1 MKLSFYFIIVST
13 FFSACQEVYEPD
25 INLDLWVLT
34 VDGLLT
40 DNAEP
45 YHIHLQRAL
54 PGDSSGIAT
63 PVSGA
68 EVSITDDLSHIYPF
82 NETVNGNYV
91 INNSVFALQPD
102 RKYTLRIITTDGNK
116 YESSSQE
123 LIPNKEIDK
132 IYGRLTIKPMVWKN
146 KNGEYVRTDNKGVET
161 FIDFFS
167 NPGQSFTFKFNA
179 TLLIE
184 YTYRDGLTD
193 DVLKK
198 TKYYAWG
205 KWDLNETINITET
218 KYQNGNHEIVS
229 HPLPFFPVEKSWYS
243 LEPDLWKTNFQV
255 THWILIIDQFRLNE
269 DSYIFYRKIR
279 EQLAAEG
286 KLFDPIAAQ
295 INGNIRCTNNP
306 SRLVLGNFEVSSK
319 ETITYV
325 ASTDYVTNTVTYRKI
340 PNLLNIPDEGAVEF
354 KNLPDWWIE

>member
-1 MKLSFYFIIVST
+1 MKLSCYFIIVST
-13 FFSACQEVYEPD
+13 FFSACQEVYNPD
-25 INLDLWVLT
+25 VDLDLSVLT

-40 DNAEP
+40 DNAES
-45 YHIHLQRAL
+45 YHIHLQMAL
-54 PGDSSGIAT
+54 PTDSSGIGT

-68 EVSITDDLSHIYPF
+68 EVSVTDDLSHIYHF

-91 INNSVFALQPD
+91 SGNSVFAVQPG
-102 RKYTLRIITTDGNK
+102 RKYTLRINTIDGNQ
-116 YESSSQE
+116 YESTAQE

-132 IYGRLTIKPMVWKN
+132 IYGRLTFKPFVWKN
-146 KNGEYVRTDNKGVET
+146 QNGEYVRIDNEGVET

-184 YTYRDGLTD
+184 YTYLDGLSD
-193 DVLKK
+193 DPLKK
-198 TKYYAWG
+198 TKYWAWG
-205 KWDLNETINITET
+205 KWDLNENINITET
-218 KYQNGNHEIVS
+218 KYQNGNNEIIA

-243 LEPDLWKTNFQV
+243 LEPGLWKINFQV
-255 THWILIIDQFRLNE
+255 VHWILIIDQFRLNE
-269 DSYIFYRKIR
+269 DSYSFYKKTR

-319 ETITYV
+319 ETVTYV

-340 PNLLNIPDEGAVEF
+340 PNMINVPDEGAVLLKF
-354 KNLPDWWIE
+354 LPDWWID